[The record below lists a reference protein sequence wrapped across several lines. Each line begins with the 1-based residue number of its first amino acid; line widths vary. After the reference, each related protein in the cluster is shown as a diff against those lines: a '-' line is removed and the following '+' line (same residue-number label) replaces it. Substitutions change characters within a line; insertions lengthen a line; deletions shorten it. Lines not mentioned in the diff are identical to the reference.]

1 MIGRF
6 KLKAIAVLTFVCIA
20 IVGLAVIKA
29 IAVLKFVCIAIVGL
43 AVILLV
49 GWFFLAMVFQKR
61 MTVIGRVTDSAGRP
75 IKAVQVRVVPLPI
88 HSEDG
93 IKPPPG
99 KEKIVFTD
107 KHGRFRFKILV
118 VSGDIKQELWP
129 KEYDITIKA
138 EGYRLEKAGIRCI
151 SDGLMDLMDLEDIVL
166 EKQKPP

>member
-20 IVGLAVIKA
+20 IVGLAVI
-29 IAVLKFVCIAIVGL
+29 
-43 AVILLV
+43 LLV
-49 GWFFLAMVFQKR
+49 GWFLLAMVFQKR

-88 HSEDG
+88 HTEDG

-118 VSGDIKQELWP
+118 VSGGGKQELWP
-129 KEYDITIKA
+129 KQYDITIKA
-138 EGYRLEKAGIRCI
+138 KGYRLEKAGIRCI
-151 SDGLMDLMDLEDIVL
+151 SDGLMDLMDLEDIVI

>member
-6 KLKAIAVLTFVCIA
+6 KLKAIAVLT
-20 IVGLAVIKA
+20 
-29 IAVLKFVCIAIVGL
+29 FVCIAIVGL

-93 IKPPPG
+93 IKPPPD
-99 KEKIVFTD
+99 KAQIVFSD
-107 KHGRFRFKILV
+107 KHGRFRFKILIA
-118 VSGDIKQELWP
+118 SGGVKQELWP
-129 KEYDITIKA
+129 KQYDISIKA
-138 EGYRLEKAGIRCI
+138 EGYRLEKAGIRTN
-151 SDGLMDLMDLEDIVL
+151 SDGLMDLMNLEDIVL

>member
-20 IVGLAVIKA
+20 IVGLAVI
-29 IAVLKFVCIAIVGL
+29 
-43 AVILLV
+43 LLF
-49 GWFFLAMVFQKR
+49 GWFLLAMVFQKR
-61 MTVIGRVTDSAGRP
+61 MTVIGRVTDSADRP

-118 VSGDIKQELWP
+118 TRLGEKEQMWP
-129 KEYDITIKA
+129 KENDISICA
-138 EGYRLEKAGIRCI
+138 EGYRPEKAGIRMY